1 MIDKVLKVIR
11 YSVISLVLL
20 AEIGFIKCGQGF
32 LFTPLALASIY
43 YFLTE
48 N

>member
-1 MIDKVLKVIR
+1 MINKVLKVIR
-11 YSVISLVLL
+11 CSIISLILL

-32 LFTPLALASIY
+32 LFTPIAVAGVY

-48 N
+48 D